1 MKRIVLIAI
10 TVMAAAGLRAQSIYV
25 EPTSAFS
32 EPMVCLMGDSISVS
46 WFSDDPIT
54 ELRYKCSNSVD
65 WTKMMSIT
73 QPTHH
78 FTLAIPMSE
87 AGQKLE
93 YVLVCGNHY
102 QASSVCGEVIIPE
115 KKRVEYGY
123 RTDNCRHHPMW

>member
-1 MKRIVLIAI
+1 MKRIVLISI
-10 TVMAAAGLRAQSIYV
+10 MMMAMASLRAQSIYV

-32 EPMVCLMGDSISVS
+32 EPMVCLIGDSLSVS

-54 ELRYKCSNSVD
+54 ELRYKCCDSVD
-65 WTKMMSIT
+65 WTKQMPT

-78 FTLAIPMSE
+78 YTLTIPMSE

-102 QASSVCGEVIIPE
+102 QAYSVCDEVIIP
-115 KKRVEYGY
+115 KKMHVEYGY
-123 RTDNCRHHPMW
+123 RTDNRRHHPMW